1 MAATETRMIETERG
15 RFNVRLAGA
24 ETGPVIVMVHGWPE
38 SSYCWQGVAAHLPD
52 HYRLIMPD
60 LRGLGDS
67 ERTLDDA
74 AYTKQALA
82 ADMLGLLDTLG
93 VETFNLVGHDWGG
106 AVAQEMALAAP
117 ERVHRLV
124 ILNIHV
130 ITNAR
135 GNAAAQAQLRNSG
148 GRSFWYQFFQ
158 TEPHLPEAMIPG
170 NEEVW
175 LGHFLKTWTREAFP
189 AAAFEEYVRCYAIAH
204 TPATGAAYYR
214 CYKPDT
220 ARWAE
225 IAGTRFAMP
234 GLYIYGQHDPVII
247 EPFTRHLDDVFDD
260 IRLETLDAAHF
271 VQEERPREVAAL
283 IAEFVGQNDHDMKGA

>member
-1 MAATETRMIETERG
+1 MAATNNRMIETERG
-15 RFNVRLAGA
+15 RFHVRFAGA
-24 ETGPVIVMVHGWPE
+24 PDGPAIVMLHGWPQ
-38 SSYCWQGVAAHLPD
+38 SSYCWQGVAAHLPA

-67 ERTLDDA
+67 ERTLDER

-82 ADMLGLLDTLG
+82 ADMLGLLDALDIQQ
-93 VETFNLVGHDWGG
+93 FNLVGHDWGG

-117 ERVHRLV
+117 TRVRRLTL
-124 ILNIHV
+124 LNIHV
-130 ITNAR
+130 LTNAR
-135 GNAAAQAQLRNSG
+135 GNAEAQARLRKSG

-158 TEPHLPEAMIPG
+158 TEPNLAEAMIPG
-170 NEEVW
+170 NEAAW
-175 LGHFLKTWTREAFP
+175 LGHFLKTWTRGPFP
-189 AAAFEEYVRCYAIAH
+189 ADAFEEYVRCYAIAD

-225 IAGTRFAMP
+225 IAGRRFAMP
-234 GLYIYGQHDPVII
+234 GLYIYGRHDPVII
-247 EPFTRHLDDVFDD
+247 DAFTHHLDDVFDD

-271 VQEERPREVAAL
+271 VQEECPREVAQR
-283 IAEFVGQNDHDMKGA
+283 IADFVDDN